1 MISKKRSLLSLAIAS
16 TVTLTAC
23 GGSSGPSDPRV
34 NVPVDEEKTDQELF
48 CTTDSTVFAVTEFV
62 PVDGATDVQLNS
74 SARVTFNANIDP
86 NSISGN
92 LLLTQDG
99 NPVVFTVAASG
110 KSVVLD
116 PMEDLTAGTDY
127 VITAAEG
134 LRADCGEYE
143 TEKYLGSE
151 ATAAFTTAGAGN
163 LDTTPPTVTETSPL
177 NAENLVATDSN
188 ILVAFD
194 EAIDPGSV
202 TDANFTVTKLD
213 ENGTPTETVAGVIN
227 PVGNSI
233 EFDPTEDLNGQSY
246 YSVTV
251 STGVT
256 DLAGNG
262 LESATTFTF
271 RTGGLVVLLD
281 DALISQI
288 PVVGDALN
296 DLGGALL
303 SPLEI
308 GEEQDGLAGLDNA
321 LLLQIP
327 LLDTLTDAVA
337 DGLEGFE
344 APTTTTIN
352 EANFADFTS
361 AAIAV
366 CDPKSVTDATPAA
379 DCTVGLDLGL
389 DLTQLATLA
398 DAFTNGDVSQVPEL
412 IQDIALA
419 LTNSD
424 FDSLPSSL
432 ADILNANE
440 IFALGDGL
448 GVDLQVLDDDGLP
461 VPAQLEEALGEVL
474 NALGQIPVIGD
485 LVDQNDG
492 LALAGVGLLEGEL
505 LGVDLG
511 GLAHVSVLGGTE
523 QLIGEN
529 GVLNLGGS
537 LFETLLLLLPSELGE
552 GGSLSPED
560 LPLLGDLVTLLDL
573 SNLQGLGLS
582 DILMD
587 ALGSLSLTD
596 GDLPLVGDLLSLLD
610 PGSLEGIGAATALL
624 EPVTELLSLSDGLN
638 PADLPVVGELL
649 SLLDPS
655 ELDEGELDTLA
666 GLLEPLTSL
675 LQLPSDGL
683 PLDNLPLVGEIL
695 AQLDLTNL
703 GNGDPLAI
711 LGEVLSLLDPSN
723 LTDNEAL
730 AGIPVIGDLVGE
742 LTQAL
747 GGSEL
752 TDLPLLGDLLG
763 LLQGGGDL
771 IPETGTPLDQLAGLL
786 DLSTLTDLLDAGNLT
801 DVLNPD
807 VLTSLP
813 VLGEVLEGLLGGLL
827 GGLASA

>member
-16 TVTLTAC
+16 AVTLTAC

-34 NVPVDEEKTDQELF
+34 NVPVEEDKTDQEIF

-62 PVDGATDVQLNS
+62 PVDGATDVQLNA
-74 SARVTFNANIDP
+74 SARVTFNANVDP
-86 NSISGN
+86 DSVAGN
-92 LLLTQDG
+92 LLLTQDN
-99 NPVVFTVAASG
+99 NPVVFTVETSG

-134 LRADCGEYE
+134 LRADCSEYE

-151 ATAAFTTAGAGN
+151 TTAAFTTAGTGN
-163 LDTTPPTVTETSPL
+163 LDTTPPTITDSSPEDAETL
-177 NAENLVATDSN
+177 AATDTN
-188 ILVAFD
+188 ILVEFD

-202 TDANFTVTKLD
+202 TDASFTVTELD
-213 ENGTPTETVAGVIN
+213 EDGTAVETVEGVIN
-227 PVGNSI
+227 AVGNSI

-256 DLAGNG
+256 DLAGNS

-303 SPLEI
+303 SPLEF
-308 GEEQDGLAGLDNA
+308 GDADDGLDSLDNA
-321 LLLQIP
+321 LILQVP
-327 LLDTLTDAVA
+327 LLDTLTGAVA
-337 DGLEGFE
+337 GGLEGFE
-344 APTTTTIN
+344 TPTTTIN
-352 EANFADFTS
+352 GTEFADFTS
-361 AAIAV
+361 AAVAV

-412 IQDIALA
+412 IQDVALA
-419 LTNSD
+419 LTSGD

-448 GVDLQVLDDDGLP
+448 GVDLQVLNDDALP
-461 VPAQLEEALGEVL
+461 VPAELEEALGEVL

-492 LALAGVGLLEGEL
+492 LALADVGLLEGEL
-505 LGVDLG
+505 LSVDLG

-529 GVLNLGGS
+529 GILNLGGS
-537 LFETLLLLLPSELGE
+537 LFDTLLELLPSELGE
-552 GGSLSPED
+552 DGSLSPED

-573 SNLQGLGLS
+573 GNLQGLGLS

-610 PGSLEGIGAATALL
+610 PGSSEGIATATALL
-624 EPVTELLSLSDGLN
+624 EPVTDLLSLSDGLN
-638 PADLPVVGELL
+638 PEDLPVVGELL

-655 ELDEGELDTLA
+655 KLSELDGLTD
-666 GLLEPLTSL
+666 LLEPLTSL

-683 PLDNLPLVGEIL
+683 ALENLPLVGEIL

-703 GNGDPLAI
+703 GDGDPLAI

-723 LTDNEAL
+723 LTDGEAL
-730 AGIPVIGDLVGE
+730 AGIPVVGDLVSE

-747 GGSEL
+747 AGSEL
-752 TDLPLLGDLLG
+752 TELPLLGDLLD

-786 DLSTLTDLLDAGNLT
+786 DLSTLTDLLDADNLT